1 MADRV
6 MAHVELINKITPIEG
21 ADNIEVAH
29 VLGWQVVVRKAEN
42 HHIGNKI
49 VYIEIDSRCPANAEW
64 AQFLAPRNYKVKS
77 IKLRG
82 QISQG
87 LIMPMSILP
96 VGEYEVGQ
104 DVAKIL
110 GIEKIQDDYV
120 VPTVSPEQRM
130 RSKRPD
136 LFKKKWFKHFMRY
149 AWFREVAFKWMFRKA
164 PHEDKFPTQFEF
176 VKKTDEI
183 RVQSWPEVLE
193 NKNPMIITEKLEGS
207 SATYILERLSKKKFK
222 FYVCS
227 RNVCQT
233 TEKHECYYDENIYWI
248 IAKKY
253 DIQNKLSEMLQ
264 VRPNWKYIAIQGE
277 IIGPKICGN
286 IYSLED
292 YDFYVFNFISPDN
305 GRYGSV
311 EAREIVRS
319 YGFKFVPILDTCYT
333 LPNTVD
339 EMLAYAEAQS
349 VISPTDREG
358 VVIRSRDGSVSFKAV
373 SNRYLL
379 KKAKKEAKNEV

>member
-6 MAHVELINKITPIEG
+6 MAHVEVINDITPIEG
-21 ADNIEVAH
+21 ADNIEVAR

-42 HHIGNKI
+42 HHIGDKI

-64 AQFLAPRNYKVKS
+64 AHFLAPRNYKVKT

-96 VGEYEVGQ
+96 ASDYTVGQ

-120 VPTVSPEQRM
+120 VPIVSPEQRM
-130 RSKRPD
+130 KSKRPD

-149 AWFREVAFKWMFRKA
+149 EWFRKIAFKWIFRKA
-164 PHEDKFPTQFEF
+164 PREGKFPTQFEF
-176 VKKTDEI
+176 VKKTDETRI
-183 RVQSWPEVLE
+183 QSCPEILE
-193 NKNPMIITEKLEGS
+193 NKNPMIVSEKLEGS
-207 SATYILERLSKKKFK
+207 SSTYILERVGKKKFK

-233 TEKHECYYDENIYWI
+233 TEKQKCFYDENVYWI
-248 IAKKY
+248 IANKY
-253 DIQNKLSEMLQ
+253 HIQEKLTGIMTACPQ
-264 VRPNWKYIAIQGE
+264 WKYVAIQGE
-277 IIGPKICGN
+277 IVGPKICGN
-286 IYSLED
+286 IYGLED
-292 YDFYVFNFISPDN
+292 YDFYVFNFISPDE
-305 GRYGSV
+305 GRYGSLK
-311 EAREIVRS
+311 ARDIVRS
-319 YGFKFVPILDTCYT
+319 YGFKFVPILETNYI
-333 LPNTVD
+333 LPDTVD

-349 VISPTDREG
+349 VICPTDREG
-358 VVIRSRDGSVSFKAV
+358 VVIRSQDGSVSFKAV

-379 KKAKKEAKNEV
+379 KKEKKNNG